1 MILLLAELS
10 WVHRLAC
17 DRQFP
22 AMMIMMD
29 VNDDNDDLADGEN
42 DHDGCHEDGDHNHDH
57 HDDVLKYD
65 DGDNLGFCRLTTN
78 LIIMRMMVLIMEIM
92 MIMAMLATKRK

>member
-1 MILLLAELS
+1 MEMILLLAELS

-29 VNDDNDDLADGEN
+29 VNDDLADGEN
-42 DHDGCHEDGDHNHDH
+42 DHDGCHEDGDHNHDLAGAEVVGVQVEEDHWGVELSAGGWRDALEGH
-57 HDDVLKYD
+57 HDGSEELK
-65 DGDNLGFCRLTTN
+65 
-78 LIIMRMMVLIMEIM
+78 
-92 MIMAMLATKRK
+92 

>member
-42 DHDGCHEDGDHNHDH
+42 DHDGCHEDGDHNHDLAGAEVVGVQVEEDHWGVELSAGGWRDALEGH
-57 HDDVLKYD
+57 HDGSEELK
-65 DGDNLGFCRLTTN
+65 
-78 LIIMRMMVLIMEIM
+78 
-92 MIMAMLATKRK
+92 